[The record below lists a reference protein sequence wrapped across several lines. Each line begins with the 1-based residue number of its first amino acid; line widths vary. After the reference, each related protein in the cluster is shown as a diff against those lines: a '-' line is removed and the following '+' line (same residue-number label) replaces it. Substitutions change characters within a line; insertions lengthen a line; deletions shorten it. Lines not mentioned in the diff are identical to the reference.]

1 MAGKRSIGNLLK
13 NNFIDATRAE
23 LIDAHT
29 LLLGTA
35 PTESFTDEE
44 LRTVVQGSRE
54 QRSEP
59 RVATM
64 QPPQPEG
71 EPTPVKAKGIPNLGT
86 TGKWGGRM
94 RRVTLQKRTDTQE
107 EYCQP
112 VGWNGLIWNVPV
124 GVPVDMPYPWFNS
137 MVNTKLKDEGS
148 DAVSEFVK
156 VPGTKGKVVKVITP
170 TVKDTIPFIDHGDVP
185 GTENLPTSYFD
196 FFTREA
202 KATECFKNKTRS
214 ALIGIH
220 NILFE
225 QMPMFAFRDMTNH
238 DIRLKIAMAL
248 GGDIEDIMRD
258 EQYDLEAVG

>member
-35 PTESFTDEE
+35 PAESFTDEE

-64 QPPQPEG
+64 EPPQPEG

-94 RRVTLQKRTDTQE
+94 RRVTLQRRTDTQE
-107 EYCQP
+107 AYCQP

-124 GVPVDMPYPWFNS
+124 GVPVDMPWPYYES
-137 MVNTKLKDEGS
+137 MRNTQLRDDGS
-148 DAVSEFVK
+148 DAVSRYERD
-156 VPGTKGKVVKVITP
+156 GKGKVTKIITP

-258 EQYDLEAVG
+258 EQYDLVAAG